1 VLEFHR
7 TGKLRLL
14 AITNPTKLPIAPDI
28 PTAAETVPGLVTTQV
43 LGIFVPAGVP
53 APIVAQIAAANA
65 GAMADKA
72 YTQSLV
78 DACVIPVPDWTV
90 DRFNAFM
97 KEDVARWSPLVK
109 AIGVKLD

>member
-1 VLEFHR
+1 VPVL
-7 TGKLRLL
+7 
-14 AITNPTKLPIAPDI
+14 
-28 PTAAETVPGLVTTQV
+28 TTQRV
-43 LGIFVPAGVP
+43 LGLFPPSGVA

-78 DACVIPVPDWTV
+78 DAAVIPVPDWTV
-90 DRFNAFM
+90 DRFNQFM